1 MNGYWGLLLEME
13 RFRSLKLWTV
23 DGISGVGK
31 LSRSFI
37 FLKPLIFW
45 GIVQR
50 RLYTIVYRL
59 KVPHL

>member
-37 FLKPLIFW
+37 FLELSSSGGLFRKDFTL
-45 GIVQR
+45 
-50 RLYTIVYRL
+50 
-59 KVPHL
+59 